1 MTKDNIHYSL
11 DLTQSK
17 DKRGSIKPVNSN
29 TVYQRNV
36 LLQSGEIRFTLRILK
51 TRDGQISLIVYHIC
65 ICLSLL

>member
-36 LLQSGEIRFTLRILK
+36 LLQLGEIRFTLRILK
-51 TRDGQISLIVYHIC
+51 TRERQISLIVYHIC
-65 ICLSLL
+65 ICLLLL